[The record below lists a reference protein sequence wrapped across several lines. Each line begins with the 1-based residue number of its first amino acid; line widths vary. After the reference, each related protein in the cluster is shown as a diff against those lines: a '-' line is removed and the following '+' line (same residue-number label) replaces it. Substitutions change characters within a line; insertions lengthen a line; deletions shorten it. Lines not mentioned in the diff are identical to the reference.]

1 MDRIASTGTV
11 CASIAV
17 NNMTC
22 GLQNCKV
29 LGCTNREYRLLGNQA
44 NPRMPKPPRK
54 RYHEKN
60 GRAYNESLKSSRQ
73 KHPQITIAYR
83 GGNDTLHL
91 LPDSTDQ
98 DLSGWWIIG
107 LALRRSAWPKKAS
120 WRSAREKG
128 IARRTEPPARL
139 MPSRRIPLG

>member
-1 MDRIASTGTV
+1 
-11 CASIAV
+11 
-17 NNMTC
+17 
-22 GLQNCKV
+22 
-29 LGCTNREYRLLGNQA
+29 
-44 NPRMPKPPRK
+44 MPKPPRK